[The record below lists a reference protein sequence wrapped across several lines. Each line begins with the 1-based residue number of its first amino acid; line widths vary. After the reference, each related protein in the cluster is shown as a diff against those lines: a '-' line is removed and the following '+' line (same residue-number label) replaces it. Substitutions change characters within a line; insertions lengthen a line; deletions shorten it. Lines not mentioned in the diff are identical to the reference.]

1 MPMRNCR
8 TGHDSIAIALLELR
22 CIRRAI
28 RTWVLALL
36 ALAAGGAAFVFY
48 HHAALQHYSVGHYS
62 GNIVPGRFLMAGYA
76 ACFLLPLLAGIV
88 FLAFDHRHRDQT
100 AGVVEVLDVRPVGN
114 LAFFLGRLMA
124 LVAAMWLVCA
134 VFTASLQVAGLAADR
149 WLRNGTLDGWLGP
162 LEPWSM
168 ATFLFVDAPP
178 ALVLW
183 GAIVLLLA
191 AVVRNRLAVAVVGL
205 ALLGAYGW
213 LLLYAPLRL
222 LPAVSVFSGFDGFAS
237 DMAPR
242 FLTVD
247 SAVLRGAQVLL
258 ALGLVALGALG
269 YARADSASKARPL
282 FGGLALIVAGVGGV
296 AVLGQSVVAA
306 ERERQAWRDAHVAL
320 RNTPAADLL
329 RLDAVVAIEPA
340 TALHVDASLTLRL
353 AAEQQLVLSLNPG
366 MQLQTVEL
374 SGQAVPYQHENGLL
388 HVAAPSSLAETE
400 ATLRVV
406 ASGMPDA
413 RFAYLDSV
421 VDPLALGVA
430 ESHYRILGGEAMV
443 FSGDYAV
450 LLPALRWLPMPGP
463 NLERAPDFHD
473 LDLRLDLP
481 ADWQAVAPG
490 ARGQEESPAERKRLR
505 FRTKSATPLTG
516 LVAGRFE
523 RYAATVSGV
532 EMELLLHAGHRR
544 NAEFFRQGQ
553 PDAQQL
559 LNMFLGIRLD
569 GAKREGLVYPYE
581 RFSVIEVPGRLRG
594 FGGGWQLDTAL
605 ALPGIAL
612 LREYGLPSMRMTMH
626 SMHMVMFFMPNDFS
640 GGDPTI
646 ALWRS
651 MMRFRTAAAGEQ
663 ATMVGFLMDDIAKS
677 VLSGYWPSF
686 FSAHHYHAAG
696 DAGAAVEV
704 LHRLMGHGTAV
715 DHELKAMAKRV
726 AVSEEFLTN
735 TLGEL
740 NFAYDAKRALEML
753 KFKGQMLGR
762 ILTGGWSTKGAANVI
777 RELLLRHEGSVY
789 TLDDLRAVAEAA
801 GAPLDSVV
809 GEWWKSSALPGFV
822 ASPLAAY
829 RLEDSADGPR
839 YQLRLH
845 VCNAEPV
852 PGLVRL
858 LCNGSEVTQGCSF
871 RSHSVQPHACIEIG
885 EVTSFLPQKA
895 NLDTYLSRNGN
906 GIVLPAPSIDAERA
920 IDAEPLQGARES
932 AWRPPQT
939 ADIVVDDLAAGF
951 SLDDEAAPRGL
962 RLWRPHASWTRQETN
977 GSWGRYARTAT
988 WSAPGDGD
996 RSATFAAQLPHA
1008 GRWRLD
1014 YHLPGAELTELEG
1027 SVGMSL
1033 RWTRATHKLGRYD
1046 MAVLENAEVDAS
1058 DSAMRT
1064 PVEFDGSIA
1073 EEGWNHLGD
1082 FDLQSTNVALVV
1094 TDRTDGDVVVA
1105 DAIRWRPLDQPAL
1118 DDEQREG

>member
-1 MPMRNCR
+1 MSVSNRMV
-8 TGHDSIAIALLELR
+8 HDSFSIALLELR

-48 HHAALQHYSVGHYS
+48 HQAALQHYSVGHYS

-134 VFTASLQVAGLAADR
+134 VFTVSLQVAGLAADR
-149 WLRNGTLDGWLGP
+149 WLRNGDLDGWLGP

-191 AVVRNRLAVAVVGL
+191 AVVRNRLAVAVLGL

-213 LLLYAPLRL
+213 LLLHAPLRL

-258 ALGLVALGALG
+258 ALGLVVLGALG
-269 YARADSASKARPL
+269 YARADGASKARPL
-282 FGGLALIVAGVGGV
+282 FGGLALIVAGISSV

-329 RLDAVVAIEPA
+329 RLDAVVAVEPA

-366 MQLQTVEL
+366 LHLRNVEL
-374 SGQAVPYQHENGLL
+374 DGQAVPYRHENGLL
-388 HVAAPSSLAETE
+388 HIAAPSSLADTE

-406 ASGMPDA
+406 ASGLPDA

-430 ESHYRILGGEAMV
+430 ESHYRILGAEPMV

-463 NLERAPDFHD
+463 NLERAPDFHE
-473 LDLRLDLP
+473 LDLRLDMP

-490 ARGQEESPAERKRLR
+490 AREREESPAERTRYR
-505 FRTKSATPLTG
+505 FRTKSAIPLTG

-532 EMELLLHAGHRR
+532 EMELLLHPGHRR

-553 PDAQQL
+553 VDAQQIRYL
-559 LNMFLGIRLD
+559 YLGMRLD
-569 GAKREGLVYPYE
+569 NAKRGGLGYPHE
-581 RFSVIEVPGRLRG
+581 RFSVVEVPGRLRG
-594 FGGGWQLDTAL
+594 FGGGWRLDTAL

-612 LREYGLPSMRMTMH
+612 LREYGLPSMRMTMPPI
-626 SMHMVMFFMPNDFS
+626 HMVQFFVPADFS

-651 MMRFRTAAAGEQ
+651 MMRFRTAAAGEH
-663 ATMVGFLMDDIAKS
+663 AAMLNFLMDDLAKS
-677 VLSGYWPSF
+677 ALHGYWPSF
-686 FSAHHYHAAG
+686 FSAHHY
-696 DAGAAVEV
+696 DAVGSDGAAVGV
-704 LHRLMGHGTAV
+704 LHRMMGHGTAV
-715 DHELKAMAKRV
+715 DHELKGAANRV

-735 TLGEL
+735 TLGKL
-740 NFAYDAKRALEML
+740 DFAHDAKRAVEML
-753 KFKGQMLGR
+753 NFKGRMLAFM
-762 ILTGGWSTKGAANVI
+762 LAVGWPGNGEVDVI
-777 RELLLRHEGSVY
+777 QELLRRHGGGVY
-789 TLDDLRAVAEAA
+789 TLDDLRAAAEAA

-809 GEWWKSSALPGFV
+809 GEWWKSSELPGFV
-822 ASPLAAY
+822 ASPLSAY
-829 RLEDSADGPR
+829 RLKDDADGPR
-839 YQLRLH
+839 YQLRLD

-858 LCNGSEVTQGCSF
+858 LCGGSEIMQSCSF
-871 RSHSVQPHACIEIG
+871 QSHAVQPNACIEIG
-885 EVTSFLPQKA
+885 EVTGFLPQKA
-895 NLDTYLSRNGN
+895 SLDTYLSRNGN

-939 ADIVVDDLAAGF
+939 ADIVVDDLAEGF

-962 RLWRPHASWTRQETN
+962 RIWRPHASWTRQETH

-996 RSATFAAQLPHA
+996 RSATFAARLPHA

-1027 SVGMSL
+1027 SVGMSI

-1046 MAVLENAEVDAS
+1046 MALLEDAKVDAS
-1058 DSAMRT
+1058 GNATRT

-1105 DAIRWRPLDQPAL
+1105 DAIRWRPLDQPTP
-1118 DDEQREG
+1118 DEQREG

>member
-1 MPMRNCR
+1 MNDRR
-8 TGHDSIAIALLELR
+8 LFDDSISIALLELR

-28 RTWVLALL
+28 RTWILALL

-48 HHAALQHYSVGHYS
+48 HHAALQHYSVGHFS

-76 ACFLLPLLAGIV
+76 ACFLIPLLAGIV

-100 AGVVEVLDVRPVGN
+100 AGVVEVLDARPVGN

-124 LVAAMWLVCA
+124 LVVAMWLVCA
-134 VFTASLQVAGLAADR
+134 VFAASLQGAGLAADK
-149 WLRNGTLDGWLGP
+149 WLRNGVLDGWLGP
-162 LEPWSM
+162 VEPWSL

-191 AVVRNRLAVAVVGL
+191 AVVRNRLAVVVVGL
-205 ALLGAYGW
+205 ALLAAYGW
-213 LLLYAPLRL
+213 LLLHAPLRL
-222 LPAVSVFSGFDGFAS
+222 LPAISVFSGFDGFAS

-247 SAVLRGAQVLL
+247 SAMLRSAQVLL
-258 ALGLVALGALG
+258 GAGFVALGAAG
-269 YARADSASKARPL
+269 YARADSASKAPTL
-282 FGGLALIVAGVGGV
+282 FGGLALIVAGLGGV

-306 ERERQAWRDAHVAL
+306 ERERQAWRDAHVAQ

-329 RLDAVVAIEPA
+329 RLDAEVVIEPA
-340 TALHVDASLTLRL
+340 TALHLDASLTLRL
-353 AAEQQLVLSLNPG
+353 AAESQLTLSLNPG
-366 MQLQTVEL
+366 LQVLNVALDGED
-374 SGQAVPYQHENGLL
+374 VPYRHENGLL
-388 HVAAPSSLAETE
+388 HVAAPSPLAETE

-406 ASGMPDA
+406 ASGLPDA

-430 ESHYRILGGEAMV
+430 ESHYRILGAEPMV

-463 NLERAPDFHD
+463 NLEGAPDFHD

-490 ARGQEESPAERKRLR
+490 AREQEEPPSERKRLR
-505 FRTKSATPLTG
+505 FRTESATPLTG

-523 RYAATVSGV
+523 RYAATVGGV
-532 EMELLLHAGHRR
+532 EMELLLHPGHRR

-553 PDAQQL
+553 PDVPQL
-559 LNMFLGIRLD
+559 LNLFLGMRLD
-569 GAKREGLVYPYE
+569 HARRSGLGYPHE
-581 RFSVIEVPGRLRG
+581 RFSVVEVPGRLRG
-594 FGGGWQLDTAL
+594 FDGGWRLDTAL

-612 LREYGLPSMRMTMH
+612 LREYGLPSMRMTMPPI
-626 SMHMVMFFMPNDFS
+626 HMVMFFMQNDFS

-651 MMRFRTAAAGEQ
+651 VMRFRTAAAGEQ
-663 ATMVGFLMDDIAKS
+663 ATMLDFLMDNIAKS
-677 VLSGYWPSF
+677 ALHGYWPSF
-686 FSAHHYHAAG
+686 FSAHHY
-696 DAGAAVEV
+696 DAVGSEGAAVEA
-704 LHRLMGHGTAV
+704 LHRMMGHGTAV
-715 DHELKAMAKRV
+715 DHELKAAANRV

-735 TLGEL
+735 TLGAL
-740 NFAYDAKRALEML
+740 DFAHDAKRAVEML
-753 KFKGQMLGR
+753 NFKGRMVGRMLAV
-762 ILTGGWSTKGAANVI
+762 GWPGDGEVEVI
-777 RELLLRHEGSVY
+777 QELLRRHGGGVY
-789 TLDDLRAVAEAA
+789 TLDDLHTAAEAA

-809 GEWWKSSALPGFV
+809 GEWWRSSDLPGFV
-822 ASPLAAY
+822 ASPLSAY
-829 RLEDSADGPR
+829 RLEDGPDGPR
-839 YQLRLH
+839 YQLRLD

-858 LCNGSEVTQGCSF
+858 RCGGSEVTQSCSF
-871 RSHSVQPHACIEIG
+871 ESHAVQPNACVEIG
-885 EVTSFLPQKA
+885 EVTSFPPQKA
-895 NLDTYLSRNGN
+895 SLDTYLSRNGN
-906 GIVLPAPSIDAERA
+906 GIVLPAPTIDAERT

-939 ADIVVDDLAAGF
+939 AAIVVDDLAEGF

-962 RLWRPHASWTRQETN
+962 RLWRRQASWTRQETH
-977 GSWGRYARTAT
+977 GSWGQYARTAT
-988 WSAPGDGD
+988 WSESGDGD

-1014 YHLPGAELTELEG
+1014 YHLPGAEVAELEG
-1027 SVGMSL
+1027 SVGMSI
-1033 RWTRATHKLGRYD
+1033 RWTRATHKLGRYE
-1046 MAVLENAEVDAS
+1046 MALLESAEAETLGS
-1058 DSAMRT
+1058 PRRT

-1082 FDLQSTNVALVV
+1082 FDLRSTNVALVV
-1094 TDRTDGDVVVA
+1094 TDRTDGDVVVV
-1105 DAIRWRPLDQPAL
+1105 DAIRWRPLDQSASS
-1118 DDEQREG
+1118 DGQHDG